1 VRLHNIILNR
11 NVALP
16 GNAEW
21 FGLPKAV
28 KFAYLKRKSKMEFNK
43 IDFSKLFDLTVAI
56 DNMHKGATAL
66 ITYMPEQVRDNAH
79 AMADA
84 QFSLIRTTNKAVKE
98 FAQMVESVSKDTQK
112 EITKNIEKATKVA
125 A

>member
-1 VRLHNIILNR
+1 
-11 NVALP
+11 
-16 GNAEW
+16 
-21 FGLPKAV
+21 
-28 KFAYLKRKSKMEFNK
+28 MEFNK